1 MEQILGIE
9 NLTVEFHSGS
19 QAFQALDG
27 VSFQLNRGEI
37 AGLVGE
43 SGCGKSLTSL
53 SAIGLL
59 PDTAHIVAG
68 HIRFHGLDLT
78 ALSESEWCDIRGR
91 DISMVFQEPMTALN
105 PLIPVGKQV
114 AEAFSQHGG
123 GKGNA
128 AREAALN
135 MMRQVGLSRAD
146 SLYWDYPHQ
155 LSGGMKQRIVIAMA
169 LINHPALLIAD
180 EPTTALDVTIQYQIL
195 RLIQQ
200 MNQSL
205 STTVLLVSHDLGVVR
220 EICSRI
226 IVMYAGFIV
235 EEGGVDE
242 VLSRPMHP
250 YTRQLLA
257 SIPTAEKRGRP
268 LYTIPGVVA
277 PLDKRK
283 TGDCPFCNR
292 CASARPACRGTVPQL
307 KNLEGGRKVRCL
319 FSEGETQ

>member
-1 MEQILGIE
+1 MEQILDIE
-9 NLTVEFHSGS
+9 NLTVEFHNGG
-19 QAFQALDG
+19 QTFKALEG

-59 PDTAHIVAG
+59 PDTAHIVTG
-68 HIRFHGLDLT
+68 HIRFHGLDLA
-78 ALSESEWCDIRGR
+78 ALSENEWCGIRGR

-105 PLIPVGKQV
+105 PLIPVGEQI
-114 AEAFSQHGG
+114 AEAFTQHTG
-123 GKGNA
+123 GKRSA
-128 AREAALN
+128 AREAALDI
-135 MMRQVGLSRAD
+135 MKQVGLSRAD

-169 LINHPALLIAD
+169 LINRPELLIAD

-195 RLIQQ
+195 QLIKQL
-200 MNQSL
+200 NQSL

-235 EEGGVDE
+235 EEGEVDK
-242 VLSRPMHP
+242 VLSRPIHP

-257 SIPTAEKRGRP
+257 SIPTAEKRGQP

-277 PLDKRK
+277 PLDKRE

-292 CASARPACRGTVPQL
+292 CADVRPACRETVPQL
-307 KNLEGGRKVRCL
+307 KNLRGSHKVRCL
-319 FSEGETQ
+319 FAEGEAQ